1 MNSYWAYKNAW
12 SMDGLP
18 GMKRGTVAAKKYSV
32 APSKWLLLVDLAKA
46 TSCLIYY

>member
-1 MNSYWAYKNAW
+1 MQADHLRSYWAYKNAW

-32 APSKWLLLVDLAKA
+32 APSTFSSA
-46 TSCLIYY
+46 YEHPYFG